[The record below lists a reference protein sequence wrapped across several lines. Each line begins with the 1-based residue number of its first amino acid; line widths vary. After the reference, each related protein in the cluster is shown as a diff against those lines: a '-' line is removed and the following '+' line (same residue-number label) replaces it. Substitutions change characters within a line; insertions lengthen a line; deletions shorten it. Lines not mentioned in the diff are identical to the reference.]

1 MVKASWTAPDP
12 PDPLPSELR
21 RTRCNLTRF
30 GGLFLAKSNWRD
42 LKEPCAVSWLS
53 LARQDEAMDNL
64 LASWDT
70 PESVKTDG
78 PGAYSRSTK
87 LCFTEPAYTMAGT
100 EREGRA
106 APIRAIS

>member
-1 MVKASWTAPDP
+1 VTQLDQFIRAIG
-12 PDPLPSELR
+12 
-21 RTRCNLTRF
+21 F

-42 LKEPCAVSWLS
+42 LKMERPCAVSWLS

-70 PESVKTDG
+70 PEFVKTDG

-87 LCFTEPAYTMAGT
+87 LCFTEPAYRPALREKAVRRRSAQSDEGT
-100 EREGRA
+100 LDLA
-106 APIRAIS
+106 KMLC